1 MALLDTGLENELLIL
16 DTGLENSAM
25 AAENSDVQTFWVIT
39 SRAKGGANNPFG
51 GSANSNQT
59 SQLVQMTEQ
68 DLYQEYQDSG
78 QLQDLFGSWDNYKGY
93 VIESQEFIQT
103 ADWMTVTPE
112 YETGSKEWAFL
123 NGEDLAWRPGEREK
137 IQEKIIADR
146 VMARTAA
153 FNEWIGGEQ
162 GQALMQKYGIQPIIY
177 NNDGDEFKW
186 TGSGYQKTIKVD
198 DHAGFADYVKAVLT
212 SVVTYAVTAG
222 VASVAGAALQGT
234 AVGDAI
240 GKAANTVK
248 EFLGEA
254 LAAVPG
260 ISPQNANTIAE
271 FFFPTVPGKGGL
283 GGQADPFG
291 LLGGLTGS
299 AAGGQAGYEEIANA
313 VNNAMS
319 GNVIINLA
327 GTDFNNQG
335 GYTESEDG
343 TYTITNPDKLP
354 PGYIVDV
361 LGRIIH
367 AESGTV
373 VYEGNIYEELYP
385 VKGMGANFITF
396 EPYKPGEDGGGNT
409 GSTDGATSG
418 GSPMSQAEANAKIQ
432 ELIDKGLVGQ
442 ELYEAIIEAGVTPNQ
457 AIQAIYDGVYTGD
470 ALLSGDNTPST
481 TGGESGKPELVLY
494 DGNPNLLDENGV
506 WVGGGTFFDRTDP
519 ENPRK
524 YYVWTNKE
532 TGESIRVYDDELDIY
547 DGGVKDF
554 EAYLKDELPDITEDE
569 LILARKLLELG
580 DPVGQVIADIIAGRK
595 DLNENNTNTVTLP
608 DGSTVEVPA
617 TDSVRKEGDPCSIGD
632 KYNGTVIV
640 APSGQLVCKIEFG
653 SSEDAIDNDGDPDA
667 TPDAVPKDG
676 DPCPLP
682 NGAGEG
688 VIKDGECQPRTNVT
702 SVAILPSLVCDSG
715 WADSTG
721 ACIPADDPRIAGVNT
736 PVPGQCPPGYSKNRR
751 GECIPNTKGDMG
763 GDSEGDNDNGS
774 IPNDGEPCEVD
785 GKKGTYQ
792 DGVCV
797 ISTNTF
803 YPGVIDLTGDS
814 EWGDGGDGGGDNG
827 GDGPGDGPGDGD
839 DGNGGPG
846 LGDVAARKGSS
857 NPVWSPIPPGY
868 QFRRFQKRQ
877 GIGANAPMLSQ
888 SLFQAPDLS
897 SMRKGLLTSMQNDL
911 KKV

>member
-1 MALLDTGLENELLIL
+1 
-16 DTGLENSAM
+16 M
-25 AAENSDVQTFWVIT
+25 AAGDSDVQTFWVIT

-103 ADWMTVTPE
+103 ADWMTATPE

-153 FNEWIGGEQ
+153 FNEWIGSEQ

-177 NNDGDEFKW
+177 NNDGDQFKW

-198 DHAGFADYVKAVLT
+198 DHPGFADYVKAVLQ
-212 SVVTYAVTAG
+212 SVVVGGVTGTLFNAAFSFLAPYAG
-222 VASVAGAALQGT
+222 LQHGT
-234 AVGDAI
+234 I
-240 GKAANTVK
+240 GKILEMIFTGAGFGTGGSIAYEDAMDVFNNPNIIVNLQDEINT
-248 EFLGEA
+248 L
-254 LAAVPG
+254 
-260 ISPQNANTIAE
+260 I
-271 FFFPTVPGKGGL
+271 
-283 GGQADPFG
+283 
-291 LLGGLTGS
+291 
-299 AAGGQAGYEEIANA
+299 
-313 VNNAMS
+313 
-319 GNVIINLA
+319 
-327 GTDFNNQG
+327 NQG
-335 GYTESEDG
+335 GYTEGEDG
-343 TYTITNPDKLP
+343 TYTITNPNNLP
-354 PGYIVDV
+354 PGYIVNIY
-361 LGRIIH
+361 GNIIH

-373 VYEGNIYEELYP
+373 VYDGNIYEELYP
-385 VKGMGANFITF
+385 VKGTGANFITF
-396 EPYKPGEDGGGNT
+396 KPYKPGEDGGGNT
-409 GSTDGATSG
+409 GSTDGSANN
-418 GSPMSQAEANAKIQ
+418 GSPMSQAEANATIQ
-432 ELIDKGLVGQ
+432 EILAQGLVGQ
-442 ELYEAIIEAGVTPNQ
+442 EFFDAVYDAGVTVDQIKQAMEDEVLPRGAILNPTDPN
-457 AIQAIYDGVYTGD
+457 ATAPDR
-470 ALLSGDNTPST
+470 P
-481 TGGESGKPELVLY
+481 KLVLY

-506 WVGGGTFFDRTDP
+506 WVAGGTFFDRKSLNAKG
-519 ENPRK
+519 EPRK

-532 TGESIRVYDDELDIY
+532 TGESIRVYDDELDTY

-569 LILARKLLELG
+569 LILARKLLEMG

-608 DGSTVEVPA
+608 DGSTVEVPT

-640 APSGQLVCKIEFG
+640 APSGQLVCKIDFG
-653 SSEDAIDNDGDPDA
+653 SSENAIDNDGDPDA

-702 SVAILPSLVCDSG
+702 SVAIVPSLVCDSG

-751 GECIPNTKGDMG
+751 GECIPNVPGDMG
-763 GDSEGDNDNGS
+763 GDSEGDSNNGS
-774 IPNDGEPCEVD
+774 TPNDGEPCEVD

-797 ISTNTF
+797 ISTNTVN
-803 YPGVIDLTGDS
+803 PGVIDLTGDS
-814 EWGDGGDGGGDNG
+814 EWGNGGDGGGDNG
-827 GDGPGDGPGDGD
+827 GDGPGDGPGDGEG
-839 DGNGGPG
+839 GNGNGPG
-846 LGDVAARKGSS
+846 LGTVGAKGDS
-857 NPVWSPIPPGY
+857 NPTWSPIPPGY